1 MSVIQVTKDSQN
13 IAGISNLSVKTIN
26 KISRKILK
34 SKNHSFNFEEVLHNF
49 INRIP
54 YPNFRFFC
62 PYCASLD
69 VFITVK
75 KTSHD
80 FTVDCLDCK
89 QRWLDTRSWKS

>member
-13 IAGISNLSVKTIN
+13 IDRFSNLSVKTIHQ
-26 KISRKILK
+26 IPRKILK
-34 SKNHSFNFEEVLHNF
+34 SKNRTSNFEKVLHNF
-49 INRIP
+49 INRTP

-69 VFITVK
+69 VFITIK
-75 KTSHD
+75 KASHD